1 MTLRMSG
8 MIYGRTRNILGR
20 DIVTGI
26 ITPQTNLARKL
37 NLKDRRIH
45 DHQKR
50 LGDLMTMTLA
60 SIGG

>member
-20 DIVTGI
+20 GTLTGI
-26 ITPQTNLARKL
+26 ITLQISLDHKRNP
-37 NLKDRRIH
+37 KDLRIH

-50 LGDLMTMTLA
+50 LGDLMMMRLA